1 MEDFVDLKM
10 DFSSLS
16 NSKEFTKADN
26 ERLKKVD
33 ERTFELCKKDIYAFS
48 FVTLY
53 LYNCANICLQ
63 NNPKNVF

>member
-16 NSKEFTKADN
+16 DSKEFTIAHN
-26 ERLKKVD
+26 ETLKKVD

-53 LYNCANICLQ
+53 LYNCVNTCLQ
-63 NNPKNVF
+63 KNPKNVF